1 MGLAIA
7 RRLGSG
13 SAVLLADFN
22 AMALEAA
29 ADTLRGEGQNVTT
42 QIVDVSSRAS
52 VVELGRA
59 AAALGSVARVAH
71 TAGLSPAQAPVEAIL
86 HVDLLGV
93 ALVLEVFAD
102 VIAPGG
108 SGVVISSMAGHL
120 AAPIPADQ
128 ESLLALTP
136 ADDLLALPFATPD
149 NFANSG
155 HAYGFAKRA
164 NQLRVQA
171 ESVAWGDRGARINS
185 ISPGIISTPMGQTE
199 LDSPA
204 GAAMRAMTAGSALK
218 RLGTPDDIAAT
229 VDFLLGP
236 TATFITGTDILVDGG
251 VISAMRNGHID
262 AAALRSPSSA
272 ENA

>member
-1 MGLAIA
+1 MGVAVA

-22 AMALEAA
+22 ATALEAA

-59 AAALGSVARVAH
+59 ARGLGSVTRVAH
-71 TAGLSPAQAPVEAIL
+71 TAGLSPAQASVDAIL

-102 VIAPGG
+102 VIAVGG
-108 SGVVISSMAGHL
+108 AGVVISSMAGHM
-120 AAPIPADQ
+120 AAPILADQ
-128 ESLLALTP
+128 ESLLGLSP
-136 ADDLLALPFATPD
+136 ADDLLALPFATPKS
-149 NFANSG
+149 FANG
-155 HAYGFAKRA
+155 GNAYGFAKRA

-171 ESVAWGDRGARINS
+171 ASVAWGQRGARINS

-204 GAAMRAMTAGSALK
+204 GVAMRAMTTGSAVK
-218 RLGTPDDIAAT
+218 RMGTPDDIAAT

-236 TATFITGTDILVDGG
+236 AATFITGTDILIDGG
-251 VISAMRNGHID
+251 VTAAMRNGHID
-262 AAALRSPSSA
+262 MAALSNPSTVDSA
-272 ENA
+272 